1 MTEEEQLENVR
12 RHPHSIKSIPNPSL
26 AAQKAALTYS
36 GTLLHSVNNLDPR
49 VFDDPKVIHSLDLS
63 LLFALKHG
71 YIRSLEDMITT
82 IRSTGASWDTLDK
95 VENAM
100 TRENIQENIQTL
112 TEDLGNLAELRLG
125 KLGGLLKQ
133 QMYRSSRSRDFVGAV
148 EKKFSPYSLFGP
160 NSEIITVP
168 AVKRDLAKTIKKQ
181 FASDSEIIAATV
193 YLNNNPVIFM
203 ITDATNL
210 RGGTRENSVAYDFT
224 LYSEDFQE
232 IMKAKTYNYRDF
244 PATSVRQSQEKDYS
258 YRVSH
263 NEDFPIVT
271 KSYAGKLVDTHDLN
285 RLLDTAETI
294 AKNQNIIMS
303 LKFVKKDRE
312 RIDIRNR
319 RAWITRGDILVT
331 GEELKVRLAKYKNS
345 KRPTAETIEDFIKMS
360 ISGTADVIRFDDVA
374 YLVAK
379 SSYVKID
386 PVLLLQGTP
395 FSVTYRGADPGDYRS
410 VDVKFYF
417 DRTSNMIVPY
427 VASWYIDQ
435 RRQEEIL
442 DPAAYLKI
450 NLKISTVEKREVLKK
465 ILENLKAGRID
476 AVKSYIR
483 AVKKMKVDWPEV
495 AQIEAVLEKS
505 KINESSQ
512 DINSMSEEEQ
522 IAAIQRDSLAF
533 KRITN
538 PSERVQIAA
547 VQKDT
552 GSLVYIY
559 KAGLIPSENV
569 QLAAVRKSP
578 VSIQFIKNPALT
590 TQATAIQFADTFS
603 IMTVIKYIKNIELF
617 DNADL
622 KRKIL
627 DIIERRFM
635 MNPDYNRYAMEIVN
649 ALHKHNVTWPELDN
663 LDTLRDRA
671 LANFSTAD
679 SKTQLSLLIDT
690 PTTALLN
697 ASSTEVQIEYLKKNP
712 DNIVSIQNPHP
723 DLFSSAGVKQ
733 AVIKD
738 ILGLLKKMGST
749 GEEEY
754 DVTDFNS
761 MRYSVINRYIEYLN
775 KHNAGW
781 PELDRINSVIKS
793 DVLNKKSIT
802 ESSESIDTM
811 SEEEQIEEV
820 LRNPDNIQY
829 IENPSE
835 RVQLAA
841 VEGDGLVLEFINN
854 PSERVKL
861 AAVKENAW
869 VIVDMPD
876 PSVELILAAIQS
888 NSEVIKYIQPNQEL
902 FSSEEA
908 KRIILRILLTEL
920 NTGNE
925 VDSIISYLRQ
935 KQVKWPELE
944 KIEAVASK
952 KSITESR
959 QINQMSEEDQIR
971 EVHYQPFKIR
981 FIQSPSERVQLA
993 AVNQD
998 GYALVY
1004 IPNPSFQVQK
1014 AAIIDDK
1021 WVAMNNK
1028 ASEELFDDPEVK
1040 QSVLRKMLLDL
1051 KSGDVYLAEYVEVLR
1066 SRNVKWP
1073 ELDTI
1078 ESALHKKQITERTR
1092 NVNK

>member
-1 MTEEEQLENVR
+1 MQNTRHAEMTEEEQLENVR
-12 RHPHSIKSIPNPSL
+12 RQPHSIKSIPNPSL
-26 AAQKAALTYS
+26 AAQKAALAYS
-36 GTLLHSVNNLDPR
+36 GTLLHSINNLDPR

-82 IRSTGASWDTLDK
+82 IRSTGVTWDTLDG

-100 TRENIQENIQTL
+100 KRENIQENIQAL

-125 KLGGLLKQ
+125 NLGGLLKQ
-133 QMYRSSRSRDFVGAV
+133 KMYRSDRGRNVVGAV
-148 EKKFSPYSLFGP
+148 EKKFSPYSPFGP
-160 NSEIITVP
+160 NSEIVTVP

-181 FASDSEIIAATV
+181 FTADPDIIAAAV

-210 RGGTRENSVAYDFT
+210 RGGTRANSIAYDFT
-224 LYSEDFQE
+224 AYSEDFRE
-232 IMKAKTYNYRDF
+232 IMKAKTYKYRDF
-244 PATSVRQSQEKDYS
+244 HDTSVRQEQEKDYS
-258 YRVSH
+258 YSVSH
-263 NEDFPIVT
+263 NEDFPVVT
-271 KSYAGKLVDTHDLN
+271 KSYAGKLVDTYDLIT
-285 RLLDTAETI
+285 LLDTAEAI

-303 LKFVKKDRE
+303 LKFVKKDKK

-345 KRPTAETIEDFIKMS
+345 KRPAAETIEDFIKMS

-374 YLVAK
+374 YRVAK
-379 SSYVKID
+379 SSYGIID

-410 VDVKFYF
+410 IDVRFYF

-427 VASWYIDQ
+427 AASWYIDQ
-435 RRQEEIL
+435 RKQEEIL

-465 ILENLKAGRID
+465 ILENLKDGRIE

-483 AVKKMKVDWPEV
+483 AVKKMNADWPEI

-522 IAAIQRDSLAF
+522 IAA
-533 KRITN
+533 
-538 PSERVQIAA
+538 
-547 VQKDT
+547 VQKDPR
-552 GSLVYIY
+552 SLVYIY

-569 QLAAVRKSP
+569 QLASVRKSP
-578 VSIQFIKNPALT
+578 GSIQFIKNPTLT
-590 TQATAIQFADTFS
+590 TQATAIQLADTYS

-617 DNADL
+617 DNADQ

-679 SKTQLSLLIDT
+679 KKTQLSLLIDT
-690 PTTALLN
+690 PTKALLN

-738 ILGLLKKMGST
+738 ILGLLKKMGIT

-761 MRYSVINRYIEYLN
+761 MRYREINRYIEYLN
-775 KHNAGW
+775 KHNVDW
-781 PELDRINSVIKS
+781 PELDRIKSVIKS
-793 DVLNKKSIT
+793 GVLHKKPIT

-811 SEEEQIEEV
+811 SEEEQIKEV

-869 VIVDMPD
+869 VIADMPD

-888 NSEVIKYIQPNQEL
+888 NSEVIRYIQPKPEL
-902 FSSEEA
+902 FSDEET

-920 NTGNE
+920 NAGNE
-925 VDSIISYLRQ
+925 VDGIISYLRQ
-935 KQVKWPELE
+935 QQVKWPELE

-952 KSITESR
+952 KSITESMA
-959 QINQMSEEDQIR
+959 INQMSEEDQIR

-1028 ASEELFDDPEVK
+1028 ASEKLFDDPEVK

-1092 NVNK
+1092 NVSELPKL